1 MELELKRTTREKP
14 FPRKALRPAIVEDV
28 KLSLQDTTTILA
40 TWSKP
45 DDNQVIDSYTVRI
58 RAVGDSEWE
67 EFTAEDTKFIFTDL
81 TPETAYQVRIAANAG
96 AVRGRW
102 SKTVVNDMS
111 ILPAKFFVDK
121 LKVSTEPNLEYLR
134 ILNTN
139 STTIS
144 VVWSFGENP
153 AEDFYTKI
161 RWGTTDDT
169 EYESEKLGSSIRI
182 YKIENLK
189 PNTDYYV
196 SARAYW
202 DNFQSKRIV
211 EKASTTPLIVHKPA
225 PTKFHCEP
233 KGNKGLNLGW
243 TSAGATFEIQYRIQ
257 AKNPRRYDS
266 IKTHESFT
274 STKNHE
280 FTLKPLESDKTYELQ
295 VREIGRAVESDWGE
309 TVLCTTGGYKLSM
322 PYGIVAIPSK
332 ETGNLNLQWQ
342 IDDEKRVDGYSVYYK
357 KPGKGSSWK
366 SVKVLAGARSCPI
379 SGLEAETEYIF
390 KVSADSMSIG
400 TKSVESDEY
409 RHVTAAEPAVAAFS
423 EHFWYIMIGIVAL
436 LTVGVIFAI
445 VALVRHNKNANGPG
459 AAGPGTYQQGS
470 QRSDDIFELQHPRL
484 Q

>member
-14 FPRKALRPAIVEDV
+14 FSKKTTRPASVKNV
-28 KLSLQDTTTILA
+28 KLSPQNTTTIVA
-40 TWSKP
+40 TWAISDEK
-45 DDNQVIDSYTVRI
+45 QVIDSYTVRF
-58 RAVGDSEWE
+58 RAIDDPDWK
-67 EFTAEDTKFIFTDL
+67 EFIVKDTKYIFTDL
-81 TPETAYQVRIAANAG
+81 TPETAYQVRVAANSG
-96 AVRGRW
+96 STRSRW

-169 EYESEKLGSSIRI
+169 EFESEKLGSSIRI

-189 PNTDYYV
+189 PDTDYYV

-202 DNFQSKRIV
+202 DNIQSKRIV
-211 EKASTTPLIVHKPA
+211 EKASTTPLIVHKSS

-233 KGNKGLNLGW
+233 KGTKGLNLGW
-243 TSAGATFEIQYRIQ
+243 TSPGVTFEIQYRVQ
-257 AKNPRRYDS
+257 TKNPRRFNS
-266 IKTHESFT
+266 EKTHESFT
-274 STKNHE
+274 SSKNHE
-280 FTLKPLESDKTYELQ
+280 FTLKPLESDRTYELQ
-295 VREIGRAVESDWGE
+295 VREIGRAVESDWSE
-309 TVLCTTGGYKLSM
+309 SILCTTGGFKLST
-322 PYGIVAIPSK
+322 PYRLVAIPGA
-332 ETGNLNLQWQ
+332 EPGNVVLQWQ
-342 IDDEKRVDGYSVYYK
+342 MDDEKRVDGYTVYYR
-357 KPGKGSSWK
+357 KPGKGTLWQSQ
-366 SVKVLAGARSCPI
+366 KVPAGARSYPI
-379 SGLEAETEYIF
+379 ARLEVETEYVF
-390 KVSADSMSIG
+390 KVSADSQS
-400 TKSVESDEY
+400 TKSVSSDEY
-409 RHVTAAEPAVAAFS
+409 RHVTAAAPAVAQFS
-423 EHFWYIMIGIVAL
+423 ENFWYIMIGIVAL

-445 VALVRHNKNANGPG
+445 VALVRHNKNANQPG